1 MGKNTRYLS
10 VWIFG
15 FATLLCLSLQP
26 FSKAQNVQETPA
38 QFAKRTAWWRDAKFG
53 MFIHWGIYAIPAQGE
68 WYMNN
73 AHVPRDVYA
82 QYAKQFD
89 PTQFNAAEWVR
100 VAKEAGM
107 KYLVITSKHHDGFCM
122 FRTTATK
129 YNVVDDTPWHHD
141 PLKDLAEQC
150 RKQGVRFC
158 VYYSIM
164 DWHSPDQEPAEDG
177 SGDNLVYNPTR
188 IVPGK
193 LDDYIRYMKTELHEL
208 ITQYHPGVIWFDGG
222 WPSWWTAEDGKSLY
236 DWLRKQDPSLIIN
249 NRVGGAGDYGTP
261 EQTIPGIGPKGLWE
275 TCMTINND
283 WGYNKTDFDFK
294 SAQDLIR
301 KLCDIA
307 SKGGNFLLNVGPT
320 AQGIIPQPEV
330 DRLLAMGK
338 WMHTNGQCIYGTTRS
353 PWLRQQ
359 FDGRITVKG
368 NDLYLEV
375 FSAPN
380 GDVELHG
387 LKTRVLSATA
397 LDGNTRVAFQQD
409 GDKLTVTMPQKLDEY
424 ATVIKLTLANKPEV
438 VQEQE
443 VISPNSDGEFVLP
456 ASKATLVG
464 NVVQLESLN
473 GPPSVGFWTDPS
485 NTVNWTINVP
495 QAGDYQVR
503 LDYACEDGSQGTV
516 YSVKVL
522 GTDSKVS
529 NIVNG
534 TGSWSDF
541 KTITLDGRL
550 SLPSGKQTICVEPSI
565 MPHGAVMNLRSITLT
580 PLP

>member
-1 MGKNTRYLS
+1 MRKNTRFLS
-10 VWIFG
+10 AWIFG
-15 FATLLCLSLQP
+15 LATLLCLSLQS
-26 FSKAQNVQETPA
+26 FSKAQSIQETPA

-53 MFIHWGIYAIPAQGE
+53 MFIHWGIYAVPAQGE

-73 AHVPRDVYA
+73 ARVPRDVYA

-122 FRTTATK
+122 FRTKATK

-164 DWHSPDQEPAEDG
+164 DWHSPDQEPAVDDPEHPE
-177 SGDNLVYNPTR
+177 YNPTK

-193 LDDYIRYMKTELHEL
+193 LEAYTQYMKTELHEL
-208 ITQYHPGVIWFDGG
+208 ITQYHPGLIWFDGG
-222 WPSWWTAEDGKSLY
+222 WPTWWTAEDGKSLY
-236 DWLRKQDPSLIIN
+236 AWLRKQDPSIIVN
-249 NRVGGAGDYGTP
+249 NRENGAGDYGTP
-261 EQTIPGIGPKGLWE
+261 EQTIPATGPQGLWE

-320 AQGIIPQPEV
+320 DQGIIPQPEV

-338 WMHTNGQCIYGTTRS
+338 WMDTNGQCIYGTTRS

-368 NDLYLEV
+368 NALYLEV
-375 FSAPN
+375 FTAPN
-380 GDVELHG
+380 GAVELHG

-397 LDGNTRVAFQQD
+397 LDGNTPVAFHQD
-409 GDKLTVTMPQKLDEY
+409 GESLTVTMPQKLDDY
-424 ATVIKLTLANKPEV
+424 ATVIKLVLAGKPDVILEPL
-438 VQEQE
+438 
-443 VISPNSDGEFVLP
+443 VISPNVNGEFILP
-456 ASKATLVG
+456 ASEATLVG
-464 NVVQLESLN
+464 DKVQLESLN
-473 GPPSVGFWTDPS
+473 GPPSVGFWVDQS

-503 LDYACEDGSQGTV
+503 LDYACDDGSQGTL
-516 YSVKVL
+516 YSVKAL

-534 TGSWSDF
+534 TGGWSDF

-550 SLPSGKQTICVEPSI
+550 SLTAGKQTICVEPII
-565 MPHGAVMNLRSITLT
+565 MPRGAVMNLRSITLK
-580 PLP
+580 PVQ